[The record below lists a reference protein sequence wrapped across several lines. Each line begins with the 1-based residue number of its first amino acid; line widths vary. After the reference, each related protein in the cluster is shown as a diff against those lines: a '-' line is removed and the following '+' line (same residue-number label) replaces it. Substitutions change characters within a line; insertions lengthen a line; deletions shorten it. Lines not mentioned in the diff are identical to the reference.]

1 MRYMRFYGIQLFYW
15 WVEAK
20 KKSELELKVAHLK
33 INQK

>member
-1 MRYMRFYGIQLFYW
+1 MESSYFTGGYKQ
-15 WVEAK
+15 